1 MTEKESTMD
10 LLDFDQAELYF
21 DEPLTQDVARLLVA
35 AADAYGSDEAESF
48 LLRAN
53 LMAPQHLMVLVAL
66 YRYYFYQHRLE
77 DALLVAESMLAVV
90 GRRLEF
96 PETWVYLREANVGE
110 GVMRS
115 MGMVRFYLMVLKATG
130 YIHLRLGN
138 VEAGKAVLEKLVE
151 LDSHDRIGGKALLD
165 VLHQSMNNDVNLEN
179 RT

>member
-1 MTEKESTMD
+1 MD
-10 LLDFDQAELYF
+10 LLDFETAELYF
-21 DEPLTQDVARLLVA
+21 DDPLAPEVARLIVA
-35 AADAYGSDEAESF
+35 AADSYGSDEGELM

-53 LMAPQHLMVLVAL
+53 FMAPQHLMVLVAL

-77 DALLVAESMLAVV
+77 DALLVAESTLAVV

-96 PETWVYLREANVGE
+96 PETWAYLREANVGE

-115 MGMVRFYLMVLKATG
+115 MGLVRFYLMVLKAAG

-138 VEAGKAVLEKLVE
+138 FETGHAMLKKLVE

-165 VLHQSMNNDVNLEN
+165 VLHQSTINNETMEN
-179 RT
+179 RA